1 MKSIVPSLLALL
13 SFAAVAPAAESKHV
27 RYVAPEG
34 FAGHKWDDLR
44 STFDRLPEK
53 PIGVGAAFMLTIQK
67 QNDFTCVQSNPTGP
81 ITGAVGGCDFQATL
95 LRLRTNFEGGGVYVP
110 SEDTIEGR
118 GFRFGAT

>member
-1 MKSIVPSLLALL
+1 MKSIVLSLFCLI

-44 STFDRLPEK
+44 TTFDRLPEK

-67 QNDFTCVQSNPTGP
+67 QNDFTCVASVPTGP
-81 ITGAVGGCDFQATL
+81 ITGAVEGCDFYATL
-95 LRLRTNFEGGGVYVP
+95 QRLRTSFE
-110 SEDTIEGR
+110 
-118 GFRFGAT
+118 